1 MTEDVFSFW
10 NVTGERRPCV
20 ILPRVDRRP
29 CLMRRGKVAAAWNFW
44 RRAKQKMKK
53 QVVLG
58 PESSSSL
65 HKLESH
71 RHTFPRTSSFAPE
84 RGSAEQTSGG
94 HSLQF
99 YRICLRPERLSPAQ
113 LAFAVSW
120 LSAGERR
127 ESAALRWIN
136 LSDTLFFLSR
146 ICGNGLVFSST
157 CTGEMTLQRERER
170 ERERG
175 KKRGKK
181 EAESRQWKRYTEQ

>member
-1 MTEDVFSFW
+1 
-10 NVTGERRPCV
+10 
-20 ILPRVDRRP
+20 
-29 CLMRRGKVAAAWNFW
+29 
-44 RRAKQKMKK
+44 MKK

-71 RHTFPRTSSFAPE
+71 RHTFPHTSSLAPE

-170 ERERG
+170 EREG
-175 KKRGKK
+175 KKGEKKKLSQGSQTEPQSNKSDVESNARLSFCHFSFMCFLVWRGAVSGNRP
-181 EAESRQWKRYTEQ
+181 ETMGPPFIADCETW